1 MAQSPKRKRSEAAG
15 STKGRRGIRIA
26 AYGATDVGL
35 VREGNEDALLIQPAH
50 GLFVVADGMGG
61 HNCGEVASQFAVEA
75 IAAFFDSAELTIR
88 VKKAYA
94 QMKAA
99 SPQGMRDVSHHSLRL
114 RKAVESANVSVFRLS
129 QQHEALRDMG
139 TTVVACSVVGS
150 RLYVANVGD
159 SRLYRFRRGKLEQ
172 LTEDHS
178 LVNEYL
184 KMKMLRPED
193 VESFP
198 YKNVIVRAVGL
209 HERVGV
215 DIYSATLRAGD
226 QILLCSDGLSDL
238 VRDAEIQACL
248 REATSLPSACSAL
261 IELAKIRG
269 GHDNITTVM
278 LQAVGPDEAFD
289 EPAYLRLPPIAADA
303 LAAAT
308 APPPPPPPPPP
319 NVLPPPPPPPGPAP
333 VAPPP
338 PGPAPVAVPGKKR

>member
-1 MAQSPKRKRSEAAG
+1 MAPTPKRKRSDSAG
-15 STKGRRGIRIA
+15 STKSRRGLRIA
-26 AYGATDVGL
+26 ACGATDVGL
-35 VREGNEDALLIQPAH
+35 VREGNEDALLIQPSD
-50 GLFVVADGMGG
+50 GLYVVADGMGG

-75 IAAFFDSAELTIR
+75 IAAFFNSAELTIR

-94 QMKAA
+94 QMKKA
-99 SPQGMRDVSHHSLRL
+99 SPQGMRDVSHHGLRL
-114 RKAVESANVSVFRLS
+114 RKAVESANVSVYRLS

-215 DIYSATLRAGD
+215 DIYTATLRAGD

-238 VRDAEIQACL
+238 VRDADIRACL
-248 REATSLPSACSAL
+248 REATSLPDACSAL

-269 GHDNITTVM
+269 GHDNITAVM

-289 EPAYLRLPPIAADA
+289 EPEYLRLPPIAADA

-308 APPPPPPPPPP
+308 APPPGPTA
-319 NVLPPPPPPPGPAP
+319 PPPPPPPGPAP

-338 PGPAPVAVPGKKR
+338 PGPAPVAAPDKKR